1 VNIYI
6 IVLRL
11 IHIFSGVFWAGT
23 TFLLASSV
31 KPAIKATG
39 PEAGK
44 FMQKLTGSPG
54 RLTDYLGITATLSAL
69 SGLLLYWSVSAHFN
83 PGFFLSGRGLVL
95 TLGALAGLFAWLH
108 GAFVVRKLS
117 KRMEALGKEIQ
128 EAGGP
133 PTPEQMAEIGGI
145 QEKQFT
151 NGAVLAILLA
161 IAVTGMSV
169 AEYVFF

>member
-1 VNIYI
+1 MNLYI
-6 IVLRL
+6 IILRL
-11 IHIFSGVFWAGT
+11 IHILSGVFWAGT

-31 KPAIKATG
+31 KPAVQATG

-44 FMQKLTGSPG
+44 FMQRLAGSPG
-54 RLTDYLGITATLSAL
+54 RMTDYLGITATLTAV
-69 SGLLLYWSVSAHFN
+69 SGLLLYWSVSANFN

-95 TLGALAGLFAWLH
+95 TLGALAGIFAWLH
-108 GAFVVRKLS
+108 GAFVVRRLS

-128 EAGGP
+128 AAGGP
-133 PTPEQMAEIGGI
+133 PSPEQMAEMQTI

-161 IAVTGMSV
+161 VAVIGMSI
-169 AEYVFF
+169 AEYIYF

>member
-1 VNIYI
+1 MNIYI

-44 FMQKLTGSPG
+44 FMQKLSGSPG
-54 RLTDYLGITATLSAL
+54 RLTDYLGITASLTAV
-69 SGLLLYWSVSAHFN
+69 SGLLLYWSVSAHFD

-95 TLGALAGLFAWLH
+95 TLGALAGIFAWLH

-133 PTPEQMAEIGGI
+133 PSPEQAAEIQEI
-145 QEKQFT
+145 QEKQFA

-169 AEYVFF
+169 AEYLYF